1 MKSCCQW
8 NSATINNDKPVN
20 NAWITNNTGATN
32 INANSIGSVTPTINA
47 EMELAINQPYTC
59 FSEQIQRCDTSPT
72 AAWHT
77 KHHNW
82 EEPCLISTSN
92 TFDCILSSLNLPI
105 SLIPA
110 VSNQNTAFNAW

>member
-1 MKSCCQW
+1 MRILSAQW
-8 NSATINNDKPVN
+8 NSAAINNDKPVN

-72 AAWHT
+72 PHLAYQ
-77 KHHNW
+77 
-82 EEPCLISTSN
+82 TS
-92 TFDCILSSLNLPI
+92 
-105 SLIPA
+105 
-110 VSNQNTAFNAW
+110 

>member
-1 MKSCCQW
+1 MRILLS
-8 NSATINNDKPVN
+8 NGIDAAINNDKPVN

-72 AAWHT
+72 
-77 KHHNW
+77 
-82 EEPCLISTSN
+82 PQ
-92 TFDCILSSLNLPI
+92 PG
-105 SLIPA
+105 IPNIIIGKNPA
-110 VSNQNTAFNAW
+110 